1 MKLTACILLM
11 PFLATLTYKM
21 GTINA
26 YTLRNEKFHSS
37 FYVTDDH
44 ASLNLSTT
52 HHLEYDEPT
61 GFNVNIALFDNGEA
75 VVQYIDQDNK
85 KHTAS
90 LLSIIQAANE
100 FERTHATKH

>member
-1 MKLTACILLM
+1 MKPIACILLM

-21 GTINA
+21 GDINA
-26 YTLRNEKFHSS
+26 YTLRNKKFHSS

-44 ASLNLSTT
+44 ASFNLSTA

-75 VVQYIDQDNK
+75 VVQYIDKDNK
-85 KHTAS
+85 RHTAS